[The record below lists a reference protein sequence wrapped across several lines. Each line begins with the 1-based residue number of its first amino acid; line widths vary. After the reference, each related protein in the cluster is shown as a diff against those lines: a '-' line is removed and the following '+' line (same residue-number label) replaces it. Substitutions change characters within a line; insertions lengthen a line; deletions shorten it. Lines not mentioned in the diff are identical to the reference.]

1 MENELADA
9 NTFPKI
15 SSTTNDPRKFA
26 KDETVLARF
35 GKRQQLRRDFGLLPV
50 IGLTSTLMIT
60 WEAIT
65 ATLLNGLQNGGP
77 AGLIYGYIF
86 VWCGASLQA
95 LVMGEMASMIPLA
108 GGPFNWVAILSPP
121 WCKNFLSY
129 LAGWLTVI
137 TWQALVAGVAYIAGT
152 LVQGLLILNY
162 PSYDY
167 QRWHGTLLFYAVLAF
182 ALFVNTYLGRH
193 LPQIE
198 SMMLLFH
205 ILGFFGI
212 LIPLVYLA
220 PHQPANEVFTNFLN
234 KGDWSTT
241 ALSFFV
247 GLISAT
253 NSFPG
258 LDAADHIAEEIQNA
272 PTVIPLSMGI
282 STLLN
287 GSLGFA
293 MLLSLLFCMPSDIDS
308 ILNSETYY
316 PFMGV
321 YTYAVGSTSGA
332 TAMASV
338 IVITQIFAAVGIVAT
353 ASRMLWAFAREGGL
367 PFSKFIARVDQ
378 RTHLPLYAIGV
389 TTVINLLLALI
400 NIGSSVG
407 FDAFI
412 SLIIAGYYSSF
423 ILSASVMLNKRL
435 TTPDSDLPW
444 GPFKLGR
451 AGVPVTVVAIA
462 YSFIGA
468 FFSMWP
474 TTVKPSGESMN
485 YCVVVFGGV
494 MLFSLFFYLVYGRRH
509 YTVPTLEIR
518 S

>member
-1 MENELADA
+1 MEIELADIHTPPG
-9 NTFPKI
+9 NSPTSSSQRKFPK
-15 SSTTNDPRKFA
+15 
-26 KDETVLARF
+26 DEAVLARF
-35 GKRQQLRRDFGLLPV
+35 GKRQQLQRGFGLLSV

-65 ATLLNGLQNGGP
+65 STLLNGLQNGGP

-95 LVMGEMASMIPLA
+95 LVMAEMASMIPLA

-121 WCKNFLSY
+121 WCKKFLSY

-137 TWQALVAGVAYIAGT
+137 TWQAFVAGTTYVTGT

-182 ALFVNTYLGRH
+182 ALFVNTYLGRL
-193 LPQIE
+193 LPQFE
-198 SMMLLFH
+198 PMMLLFH
-205 ILGFFGI
+205 VMGFFGI
-212 LIPLVYLA
+212 LITLVYLA
-220 PHQPANEVFTNFLN
+220 PHQPAKEVFTTFLN
-234 KGDWSTT
+234 LGDWSTT
-241 ALSFFV
+241 TLSFFV
-247 GLISAT
+247 GLITAM

-272 PTVIPLSMGI
+272 PRVIPLSIGI

-287 GSLGFA
+287 GSMGFA
-293 MLLSLLFCMPSDIDS
+293 MLIALLFCMPNDIQS
-308 ILNSETYY
+308 VMNSETYY
-316 PFMGV
+316 PFMSI

-332 TAMASV
+332 TA
-338 IVITQIFAAVGIVAT
+338 
-353 ASRMLWAFAREGGL
+353 L
-367 PFSKFIARVDQ
+367 VDQ
-378 RTHLPLYAIGV
+378 RTHLPLYAIGI
-389 TTVINLLLALI
+389 TTIINLLLALI

-412 SLIIAGYYSSF
+412 SLAVASYYSSF

-435 TTPDSDLPW
+435 TTPNSDLPW
-444 GPFKLGR
+444 GPFRLGR

-462 YSFIGA
+462 YSVLGA

-474 TTVKPSGESMN
+474 TAVKPSAESMN
-485 YCVVVFGGV
+485 YCVVVFGGAMV
-494 MLFSLFFYLVYGRRH
+494 FSLLFWLAYGRKH
-509 YTVPTLEIR
+509 YTGPVLELR
-518 S
+518 N